1 MRAGSTP
8 APTSRS
14 SSSIFSS
21 TDSEFASEFVPN
33 TASPTFCD
41 RSQRHW
47 RTKRSGSGER
57 SALKGVTTGDRT
69 PVIRWVSFM
78 RDDYRQSCVQGG
90 RCAPCPHPTLK
101 IDNARY
107 VVTVDPQRRIIQDG
121 GVLIENGRIRQ
132 VGKAAELAGARADRV
147 IDARHLVV
155 TPGFVNGH
163 MHISYA
169 HAVRGI
175 FPDDVGSPLPT
186 VFKLQMAM
194 TEEEEHATSLLGIVE
209 LLKNGTVCFV
219 DPGSTKFPDACLQA
233 YEDAGIRVIMG
244 DVRDRSA
251 GAVPAAALRTAEAV
265 EPHGGVS
272 EEVARAAQ
280 RPAARVGHAVLAWRR
295 AAPTCCRRS
304 SALADEHGTSLTLH
318 HGSGAKARQDY
329 QDRLQSRQPDA
340 VPRVARR
347 ARPQRRARPRAR
359 HRRRRDRRMA
369 RTGTTAA
376 MCPVTAAKGAR
387 GVGEHGRLPELL
399 ARGVKVALG
408 CDSPNN
414 SNHLDIV
421 RALNMAAIQYKDAR
435 QDMKQ
440 IPAETAL
447 ELATLTGAQALG
459 VGDEIGSLEPGKKA
473 DLVLFD
479 TQRPEWQAMF
489 NPINNLV
496 YNADG
501 RSIHTV
507 IVDGRVVVDA
517 YRQTFVDEPRLYAK
531 VQEIGEKLLARTGVT
546 LPRSRW
552 PIV

>member
-1 MRAGSTP
+1 M
-8 APTSRS
+8 
-14 SSSIFSS
+14 
-21 TDSEFASEFVPN
+21 
-33 TASPTFCD
+33 
-41 RSQRHW
+41 
-47 RTKRSGSGER
+47 
-57 SALKGVTTGDRT
+57 
-69 PVIRWVSFM
+69 
-78 RDDYRQSCVQGG
+78 
-90 RCAPCPHPTLK
+90 PTLK
-101 IDNARY
+101 IDHARY
-107 VVTVDPQRRIIQDG
+107 VLTLDPQRRILRDG
-121 GVLIENGRIRQ
+121 SILIDNGRITR
-132 VGKAAELAGARADRV
+132 VGKAAELASTGADRV
-147 IDARHLVV
+147 IDARQMVV

-163 MHISYA
+163 MHISYG

-233 YEDAGIRVIMG
+233 YEDAGIRVILG
-244 DVRDRSA
+244 ECVTDLAAPFPLPRYETA
-251 GAVPAAALRTAEAV
+251 QAVNRTAAFLKSW
-265 EPHGGVS
+265 HGRLNGRL
-272 EEVARAAQ
+272 RAWAM
-280 RPAARVGHAVLAWRR
+280 PFSPETCSADLLR
-295 AAPTCCRRS
+295 ALKR
-304 SALADEHGTSLTLH
+304 LADEHRTSLTLH
-318 HGSGAKARQDY
+318 HGSGAKVRQEYQARGAPSPTHWLESMGVLGPNVVLAHVLGVD
-329 QDRLQSRQPDA
+329 
-340 VPRVARR
+340 VAEI
-347 ARPQRRARPRAR
+347 
-359 HRRRRDRRMA
+359 DLMA
-369 RTGTTAA
+369 RMGTTAA
-376 MCPVTAAKGAR
+376 MCPVTAAKGGR

-399 ARGVKVALG
+399 AKGVKVALG

-459 VGDEIGSLEPGKKA
+459 VGDEIGSLEAGKKA

-507 IVDGRVVVDA
+507 IVDGRVVIDA
-517 YRQTFVDEPRLYAK
+517 YRQAFVDEPRLYSK
-531 VQEIGEKLLARTGVT
+531 VQEIGERLLARTGVS
-546 LPRSRW
+546 LPPSRW

>member
-1 MRAGSTP
+1 MATP
-8 APTSRS
+8 S
-14 SSSIFSS
+14 
-21 TDSEFASEFVPN
+21 
-33 TASPTFCD
+33 
-41 RSQRHW
+41 
-47 RTKRSGSGER
+47 
-57 SALKGVTTGDRT
+57 
-69 PVIRWVSFM
+69 
-78 RDDYRQSCVQGG
+78 
-90 RCAPCPHPTLK
+90 LK

-107 VVTVDPQRRIIQDG
+107 VVTVDGGRRIIRDG
-121 GVLIENGRIRQ
+121 AIVIENGRIRE
-132 VGKAAELAGARADRV
+132 VGKAAELAGRRADRT

-163 MHISYA
+163 MHISYG
-169 HAVRGI
+169 HVVRGI
-175 FPDDVGSPLPT
+175 FLDDIGSPLPT

-194 TEEEEHATSLLGIVE
+194 TEEEEHASTLLGLVE
-209 LLKNGTVCFV
+209 LLKSGTVGFV

-233 YEDAGIRVIMG
+233 YEDAGIRVILG
-244 DVRDRSA
+244 ECVTDQEAPFPLPRFETKEAVARSA
-251 GAVPAAALRTAEAV
+251 AFLKTWHGRLNGRVRAWAMPFSAETCSADLLRALKR
-265 EPHGGVS
+265 
-272 EEVARAAQ
+272 VA
-280 RPAARVGHAVLAWRR
+280 
-295 AAPTCCRRS
+295 
-304 SALADEHGTSLTLH
+304 DDHGTSLTLH

-329 QDRLQSRQPDA
+329 QSRHGSPSPTQYLESIGVLGRNVVLAHVLGLDA
-340 VPRVARR
+340 AEID
-347 ARPQRRARPRAR
+347 A
-359 HRRRRDRRMA
+359 MA

-376 MCPVTAAKGAR
+376 MCPVTAAKGGR

-399 ARGVKVALG
+399 AKGVKVALG

-440 IPAETAL
+440 ITAETAL

-459 VGDEIGSLEPGKKA
+459 LGDEIGSLEVGKKA
-473 DLVLFD
+473 DLVMFD

-507 IVDGRVVVDA
+507 IVDGRVVIDA
-517 YRQTFVDEPRLYAK
+517 YRQAFVDEPRLYSK